1 MPRDNKSPL
10 IQKIARKAHVAF
22 KDLELAANGVN
33 DVDKHTELVSLVTAI
48 RAADLKLTH
57 PSSNPSSAASAGLQS
72 PPVSYM
78 HICETE
84 GFSMGVFLLK
94 SGASIPLHDHPGM
107 NGMLK
112 VLYGKVSV
120 CSYDKLD
127 DNLSVCPIPSQFEP
141 PIAPFQT
148 VSLRRTVFRSS
159 AEYTENSGPCL
170 LTPAQDNLHQIN
182 AVEGPAAFL
191 DILAPPY
198 NADHGRDCNYYR
210 ILQTVEEGKTD
221 EQQGDEEEKEK
232 VTWMLEIPEPEDFWC
247 GPEPYP
253 GPAVS

>member
-1 MPRDNKSPL
+1 MAQQNVTTQWRCYTLFPVLPFDFMP
-10 IQKIARKAHVAF
+10 F
-22 KDLELAANGVN
+22 
-33 DVDKHTELVSLVTAI
+33 
-48 RAADLKLTH
+48 TH
-57 PSSNPSSAASAGLQS
+57 PTAYLLCGVKYLASCSCYQHDILLN
-72 PPVSYM
+72 
-78 HICETE
+78 
-84 GFSMGVFLLK
+84 FLCLVQ
-94 SGASIPLHDHPGM
+94 
-107 NGMLK
+107 

-120 CSYDKLD
+120 HSYDKLD
-127 DNLSVCPIPSQFEP
+127 DNLTVFPIPPQFEP

-159 AEYTENSGPCL
+159 AEYTENSEPCL
-170 LTPAQDNLHQIN
+170 LTPVQDNLHQIN

-210 ILQTVEEGKTD
+210 ILQTVEEGRTD
-221 EQQGDEEEKEK
+221 EQQGDEKNEK

-253 GPAVS
+253 GPAVSVWLKNELQDLIHTQGMLWPSITKSLNCHRMGVTLLLPQYYVTFLILPHT